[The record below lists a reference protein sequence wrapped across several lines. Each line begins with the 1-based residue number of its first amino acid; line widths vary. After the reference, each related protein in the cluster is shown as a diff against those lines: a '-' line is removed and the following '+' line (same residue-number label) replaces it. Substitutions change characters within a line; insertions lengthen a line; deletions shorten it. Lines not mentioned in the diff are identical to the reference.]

1 MSALPSPPPPLR
13 QNNPSSSILQKRS
26 FALALLR
33 DAASVLEFPISAC
46 CSSVYF
52 YRSFVKQRGQRNYDD
67 SGKKKKSTS
76 SSSWSFELECAI
88 TTCLYLASK
97 VEDSA
102 RRVSDVCNVVRRC
115 RLRLQKEVL
124 EELGCV
130 VHDDAEEK
138 KNAAAADANENEV
151 IVVGESYYERKDV
164 ILELERDVLRA
175 LGFELNRTPQP
186 HKYALALVKRRFGE
200 EAKAATEVE
209 AQLAESV
216 DVILEGVLFGD
227 DSDVDDEEEKVCD
240 WEVKRVA
247 VAAVALAEEKCGVKV
262 KPNCAW
268 EELLGGIDVMVKMR
282 EDVKVLKAACA
293 TYESLKL

>member
-1 MSALPSPPPPLR
+1 MSALSPPPPPP
-13 QNNPSSSILQKRS
+13 NNPSSILQKRS

-52 YRSFVKQRGQRNYDD
+52 YRSFVKQRQRRNYDD
-67 SGKKKKSTS
+67 GKKKKSTS

-130 VHDDAEEK
+130 VADAEEEK
-138 KNAAAADANENEV
+138 KNAAAETNENEV

-186 HKYALALVKRRFGE
+186 HKYALALVKRRFGD

-209 AQLAESV
+209 ARLAESV

-227 DSDVDDEEEKVCD
+227 DSDVADEGEKVCD

-293 TYESLKL
+293 TYESLKI

>member
-1 MSALPSPPPPLR
+1 MSALSPPPPPP
-13 QNNPSSSILQKRS
+13 NNPSSILQKRS

-52 YRSFVKQRGQRNYDD
+52 YRSFVKQRQQRNYDD
-67 SGKKKKSTS
+67 GKKKKSTS

-130 VHDDAEEK
+130 VADAEEEK
-138 KNAAAADANENEV
+138 KNAAAETNENEV

-186 HKYALALVKRRFGE
+186 HKYALALVKRRFGD

-227 DSDVDDEEEKVCD
+227 DSDVADEGEKVCD

-293 TYESLKL
+293 TYESLKI

>member
-1 MSALPSPPPPLR
+1 MSALSSPPPPEK
-13 QNNPSSSILQKRS
+13 NPSSILQKRS

-52 YRSFVKQRGQRNYDD
+52 YRSFVKQRQRQQND
-67 SGKKKKSTS
+67 GKKKKSTSTS

-124 EELGCV
+124 EELGV
-130 VHDDAEEK
+130 ADVEEK
-138 KNAAAADANENEV
+138 ENAAAAETNENEV

-175 LGFELNRTPQP
+175 LGFQLNRTPQP

-200 EAKAATEVE
+200 EAKPATEVE
-209 AQLAESV
+209 AQLAENV
-216 DVILEGVLFGD
+216 DVILEGVMFGD
-227 DSDVDDEEEKVCD
+227 DSDVDEEEEKVCD

-293 TYESLKL
+293 TYESLKI

>member
-1 MSALPSPPPPLR
+1 MSAALSSPPPPEK
-13 QNNPSSSILQKRS
+13 NPSSMLQKRS

-52 YRSFVKQRGQRNYDD
+52 YRSFVKQRQRQQND
-67 SGKKKKSTS
+67 GKKKKSTS
-76 SSSWSFELECAI
+76 TSSSWSFELECAI

-124 EELGCV
+124 EELGV
-130 VHDDAEEK
+130 ADVEEK
-138 KNAAAADANENEV
+138 ENAAAAETNENEV

-175 LGFELNRTPQP
+175 LGFQLNRTPQP

-200 EAKAATEVE
+200 EAKPATEVE
-209 AQLAESV
+209 AQLAENV
-216 DVILEGVLFGD
+216 DVILEGVMFGD
-227 DSDVDDEEEKVCD
+227 DSDVDEEEEKVCD

-293 TYESLKL
+293 TYESLKI

>member
-1 MSALPSPPPPLR
+1 MSALSSPPPPEK
-13 QNNPSSSILQKRS
+13 NPSSILQKRS

-52 YRSFVKQRGQRNYDD
+52 YRSFVKQRQRQQND
-67 SGKKKKSTS
+67 GKKKKSTSTS

-124 EELGCV
+124 EELGV
-130 VHDDAEEK
+130 ADVEEK
-138 KNAAAADANENEV
+138 ENAAAAETNENEV

-175 LGFELNRTPQP
+175 LGFQLNRTPQP
-186 HKYALALVKRRFGE
+186 HKYALALVKRRFGD

-227 DSDVDDEEEKVCD
+227 DSDVDEEEEKVCD

-293 TYESLKL
+293 TYESLKI

>member
-1 MSALPSPPPPLR
+1 MSALSPPPPPP
-13 QNNPSSSILQKRS
+13 NNPSSILQKRS

-52 YRSFVKQRGQRNYDD
+52 YRSFVKQRQRRNYDD
-67 SGKKKKSTS
+67 GKKKKSTS

-124 EELGCV
+124 EELGV
-130 VHDDAEEK
+130 ADVEEK
-138 KNAAAADANENEV
+138 ENAAAAETNENEV

-175 LGFELNRTPQP
+175 LGFQLNRTPQP

-200 EAKAATEVE
+200 EAKPATEVE
-209 AQLAESV
+209 AQLAENV
-216 DVILEGVLFGD
+216 DVILEGVMFGD
-227 DSDVDDEEEKVCD
+227 DSDVDEEEEKVCD

-293 TYESLKL
+293 TYESLKI

>member
-1 MSALPSPPPPLR
+1 MSALSSPPPP
-13 QNNPSSSILQKRS
+13 QNPSSILQKRS

-52 YRSFVKQRGQRNYDD
+52 YRSFVKQQQRQQRND
-67 SGKKKKSTS
+67 GKKKKSTS
-76 SSSWSFELECAI
+76 TSTSSSWSFELECVI

-115 RLRLQKEVL
+115 RLRLQKEML

-130 VHDDAEEK
+130 ADDVEEK
-138 KNAAAADANENEV
+138 KNAAAAAETNENEV

-164 ILELERDVLRA
+164 VLELERDVLRA

-227 DSDVDDEEEKVCD
+227 DSDVDEEEEKICD

>member
-1 MSALPSPPPPLR
+1 
-13 QNNPSSSILQKRS
+13 
-26 FALALLR
+26 
-33 DAASVLEFPISAC
+33 
-46 CSSVYF
+46 
-52 YRSFVKQRGQRNYDD
+52 
-67 SGKKKKSTS
+67 
-76 SSSWSFELECAI
+76 
-88 TTCLYLASK
+88 
-97 VEDSA
+97 
-102 RRVSDVCNVVRRC
+102 VCNVVRRC

-124 EELGCV
+124 EELGV
-130 VHDDAEEK
+130 ADVEEK
-138 KNAAAADANENEV
+138 ENAAAAETNENEV

-175 LGFELNRTPQP
+175 LGFQLNRTPQP

-200 EAKAATEVE
+200 EAKPATEVE
-209 AQLAESV
+209 AQLAEIV
-216 DVILEGVLFGD
+216 DVILEGVMFGD
-227 DSDVDDEEEKVCD
+227 DSDVDEEVEKVCD

-293 TYESLKL
+293 TYESLKI

>member
-1 MSALPSPPPPLR
+1 MSALSPPPPPP
-13 QNNPSSSILQKRS
+13 NNPSSILQKRS

-52 YRSFVKQRGQRNYDD
+52 YRSFVKQRQQRNYDD
-67 SGKKKKSTS
+67 GKKKKSTS

-130 VHDDAEEK
+130 VADAEEEK
-138 KNAAAADANENEV
+138 KNAAAETNENEV

-186 HKYALALVKRRFGE
+186 HKYALALVKRRFGD

-293 TYESLKL
+293 TYESLKI

>member
-1 MSALPSPPPPLR
+1 MSALSPPPPPP
-13 QNNPSSSILQKRS
+13 NNPSSILQKRS

-52 YRSFVKQRGQRNYDD
+52 YRSFVKQRQQRNYDD
-67 SGKKKKSTS
+67 GKKKKSTS

-130 VHDDAEEK
+130 VADAEEEK
-138 KNAAAADANENEV
+138 KNAAAETNENEV
-151 IVVGESYYERKDV
+151 IVVGESYYERKDG

-186 HKYALALVKRRFGE
+186 HKYALALVKRRFGD

-227 DSDVDDEEEKVCD
+227 DSDVADEGEKVCD

-293 TYESLKL
+293 TYESLKI

>member
-1 MSALPSPPPPLR
+1 MSALSSPPPP
-13 QNNPSSSILQKRS
+13 QNPSSILQKRS

-52 YRSFVKQRGQRNYDD
+52 YRSFVKQQQRQQRND
-67 SGKKKKSTS
+67 GKKKKSTS
-76 SSSWSFELECAI
+76 TSTSSSWSFELECVI

-115 RLRLQKEVL
+115 RLRLQKEML

-130 VHDDAEEK
+130 ADDVEEK
-138 KNAAAADANENEV
+138 KNAAAAAETNENEV

-164 ILELERDVLRA
+164 VLELERDVLRA

-186 HKYALALVKRRFGE
+186 HKYALALVKRRFGD

>member
-1 MSALPSPPPPLR
+1 MSALSPPPPPP
-13 QNNPSSSILQKRS
+13 NNPSSILQKRS

-52 YRSFVKQRGQRNYDD
+52 YRSFVKQRQQRNYDD
-67 SGKKKKSTS
+67 GKKKKSTS

-130 VHDDAEEK
+130 VADAEEEK
-138 KNAAAADANENEV
+138 KNAAAETNENEV

-186 HKYALALVKRRFGE
+186 HKYALALVKRRFGD

-209 AQLAESV
+209 ARLAESV

-268 EELLGGIDVMVKMR
+268 EELLGGIDVMLKMR

-293 TYESLKL
+293 TYESLKI

>member
-1 MSALPSPPPPLR
+1 MSALSPPPPPP
-13 QNNPSSSILQKRS
+13 NNPSSILQKRS

-52 YRSFVKQRGQRNYDD
+52 YRSFVKQRQQRNYDD
-67 SGKKKKSTS
+67 GKKKKSTS

-130 VHDDAEEK
+130 VADAEEEK
-138 KNAAAADANENEV
+138 KNAAAETNENEV

-186 HKYALALVKRRFGE
+186 HKYALALVKRRFGD

-209 AQLAESV
+209 ARLAESV

-227 DSDVDDEEEKVCD
+227 DSDVADEGEKVCD

-293 TYESLKL
+293 TYESLKI

>member
-1 MSALPSPPPPLR
+1 MSALSSPPPPEK
-13 QNNPSSSILQKRS
+13 NPSSILQKRS

-52 YRSFVKQRGQRNYDD
+52 YRSFVKQRQRQQND
-67 SGKKKKSTS
+67 GKKKKSTSTS

-124 EELGCV
+124 EELGV
-130 VHDDAEEK
+130 ADVEEK
-138 KNAAAADANENEV
+138 ENAAAAETNENEV

-200 EAKAATEVE
+200 EAKPATEVE
-209 AQLAESV
+209 AQLAENV
-216 DVILEGVLFGD
+216 DVILEGVMFGD
-227 DSDVDDEEEKVCD
+227 DSDVDEEEEKVCD

-293 TYESLKL
+293 TYESLKI

>member
-1 MSALPSPPPPLR
+1 MSALSSPPPPEK
-13 QNNPSSSILQKRS
+13 NPSSMLQKRS

-52 YRSFVKQRGQRNYDD
+52 YRSFVKQRQRQQND
-67 SGKKKKSTS
+67 GKKKKSTS
-76 SSSWSFELECAI
+76 TSSSWSFELECAI

-124 EELGCV
+124 EELGV
-130 VHDDAEEK
+130 ADVEEK
-138 KNAAAADANENEV
+138 ENAAAAETNENEV

-175 LGFELNRTPQP
+175 LGFQLNRTPQP

-200 EAKAATEVE
+200 EAKPATEVE
-209 AQLAESV
+209 AQLAENV
-216 DVILEGVLFGD
+216 DVILEGVMFGD
-227 DSDVDDEEEKVCD
+227 DSDVDEEEEKVCD

-293 TYESLKL
+293 TYESLKI

>member
-1 MSALPSPPPPLR
+1 MSALSSPPPPEK
-13 QNNPSSSILQKRS
+13 NPSSILQKRS

-52 YRSFVKQRGQRNYDD
+52 YRSFVKQRQQRNYDD
-67 SGKKKKSTS
+67 GKKKKSTS

-124 EELGCV
+124 EELGV
-130 VHDDAEEK
+130 ADVEEK
-138 KNAAAADANENEV
+138 ENAAAAETNENEV

-175 LGFELNRTPQP
+175 LGFQLNRTPQP

-200 EAKAATEVE
+200 EAKPATEVE
-209 AQLAESV
+209 AQLAENV
-216 DVILEGVLFGD
+216 DVILEGVMFGD
-227 DSDVDDEEEKVCD
+227 DSDVDEEEEKVCD

-293 TYESLKL
+293 TYESLKI

>member
-1 MSALPSPPPPLR
+1 MSALSSPPPPP
-13 QNNPSSSILQKRS
+13 QNPSSILRKRS

-52 YRSFVKQRGQRNYDD
+52 YRSFVKQRQQRNYDD

-124 EELGCV
+124 EDLGCV
-130 VHDDAEEK
+130 VDDAEEK
-138 KNAAAADANENEV
+138 KNAAAAAAETNENEV

-186 HKYALALVKRRFGE
+186 HKYALALVKRRFGD

-293 TYESLKL
+293 TYESLKI

>member
-1 MSALPSPPPPLR
+1 MSALSSPPPPR
-13 QNNPSSSILQKRS
+13 KNPSSMLQKRS

-52 YRSFVKQRGQRNYDD
+52 YRSFVKQRQRQQND
-67 SGKKKKSTS
+67 GKKKKSTS
-76 SSSWSFELECAI
+76 TSSSWSFELECAI

-124 EELGCV
+124 EELGV
-130 VHDDAEEK
+130 ADVEEK
-138 KNAAAADANENEV
+138 ENAAAAETNENEV

-175 LGFELNRTPQP
+175 LGFQLNRTPQP

-200 EAKAATEVE
+200 EAKPATEVE
-209 AQLAESV
+209 AQLAENV
-216 DVILEGVLFGD
+216 DVILEGVMFGD
-227 DSDVDDEEEKVCD
+227 DSDVDEEEEKVCD

-293 TYESLKL
+293 TYESLKI

>member
-1 MSALPSPPPPLR
+1 MSALSPPPPPP
-13 QNNPSSSILQKRS
+13 NNPSSILQKRS

-52 YRSFVKQRGQRNYDD
+52 YRSFVKQRQRRNYDD
-67 SGKKKKSTS
+67 GKKKKSTS

-130 VHDDAEEK
+130 VADAEEEK
-138 KNAAAADANENEV
+138 KNAAAETNENEV

-186 HKYALALVKRRFGE
+186 HKYALALVKRRFGD

-227 DSDVDDEEEKVCD
+227 DSDVADEGEKVCD

-293 TYESLKL
+293 TYESLKI